1 MSILNSY
8 TRIVRMYRKHH
19 INEFVIC
26 ASAYQPWLDK
36 IPGSTGG
43 GRHYCINRN
52 NTWWDYSNDFWDYQA
67 RAAYLMRQGM
77 QQTDLCIYLGDDA
90 PVKILT
96 HRLPEIPGGYDF
108 DAFTGHA
115 LATRM
120 AVRDGRIT
128 LPDGHSYRMM
138 VLPRSGRIS
147 LPALRRIHRFVEQGA
162 TIFGPRPVLYGS
174 RSDVAEGRE
183 FDQLVAHLWGPE
195 GTAEGDRTFG
205 KGRVFS
211 GISLEEA
218 LRRAAIRPD
227 VSLET
232 GNVKDRM
239 VYYVHRRSSDAD
251 LYFLDN
257 HKDAVEDNTFHFAA
271 DRKFAQVWDLVSGK
285 RYRAAG
291 HCQSGEGYALDLT
304 LAPRQSLVVV
314 LADHDEPL
322 PVWGE
327 PAMQQVLPLDTGWT
341 VAFDEKLG
349 GPGAV
354 PFNRLTDWTENE
366 DDRIKYYSGTAVYT
380 RDFDMEDVPTEATL
394 AIETPGSVAKVWV
407 NGVEVGTVWCAPWEL
422 SITGHLKRGHNHVE
436 IHVANSLNNRMV
448 YDAGLDEKDRVT
460 YAYPPIAKE
469 TDPLAPSGLTDVK
482 IMYEAR

>member
-138 VLPRSGRIS
+138 VLPRS
-147 LPALRRIHRFVEQGA
+147 
-162 TIFGPRPVLYGS
+162 
-174 RSDVAEGRE
+174 
-183 FDQLVAHLWGPE
+183 
-195 GTAEGDRTFG
+195 
-205 KGRVFS
+205 
-211 GISLEEA
+211 
-218 LRRAAIRPD
+218 
-227 VSLET
+227 
-232 GNVKDRM
+232 
-239 VYYVHRRSSDAD
+239 
-251 LYFLDN
+251 
-257 HKDAVEDNTFHFAA
+257 
-271 DRKFAQVWDLVSGK
+271 
-285 RYRAAG
+285 
-291 HCQSGEGYALDLT
+291 
-304 LAPRQSLVVV
+304 
-314 LADHDEPL
+314 
-322 PVWGE
+322 
-327 PAMQQVLPLDTGWT
+327 
-341 VAFDEKLG
+341 
-349 GPGAV
+349 
-354 PFNRLTDWTENE
+354 
-366 DDRIKYYSGTAVYT
+366 
-380 RDFDMEDVPTEATL
+380 
-394 AIETPGSVAKVWV
+394 
-407 NGVEVGTVWCAPWEL
+407 
-422 SITGHLKRGHNHVE
+422 
-436 IHVANSLNNRMV
+436 
-448 YDAGLDEKDRVT
+448 
-460 YAYPPIAKE
+460 
-469 TDPLAPSGLTDVK
+469 
-482 IMYEAR
+482 